1 MLIFINMIMT
11 MLTIKVISV
20 VDDHNNRTWMNQHMK
35 QSGYRFFGKDDN
47 DYNDM
52 FCNLYLLMI

>member
-20 VDDHNNRTWMNQHMK
+20 VDDHNSRTWMNQHMK